1 MQEWLDIN
9 ISQLEQLTILVRG
22 KLEELQR
29 MIIVALV
36 TTDVHARDIVD
47 EMMQDK
53 VSTTY
58 DFKWVK

>member
-53 VSTTY
+53 VNTTS